1 MRNLAIQIPRALGP
15 PVARAL
21 IDSCGRT
28 RSAEPAITAIL
39 SGKWLTLFRHLP
51 SCKLTN
57 IDPEN
62 SLVLMET
69 NLPNPMTARVY
80 VNLPEGKA
88 CSMYFKDWEWGC
100 WIPKER
106 IVKRWIGPNWDSADS
121 PLEKPWGTARLKRPP
136 GTPTRCCSCVWAAWP
151 SVGCGLQPKRRVAMQ
166 CPNTSDASLFHG
178 AGVGQKKGKL
188 DTKNS

>member
-69 NLPNPMTARVY
+69 NLPGSMLIYQRVKH
-80 VNLPEGKA
+80 VP
-88 CSMYFKDWEWGC
+88 CIS
-100 WIPKER
+100 R
-106 IVKRWIGPNWDSADS
+106 IGSED
-121 PLEKPWGTARLKRPP
+121 
-136 GTPTRCCSCVWAAWP
+136 
-151 SVGCGLQPKRRVAMQ
+151 VGFPR
-166 CPNTSDASLFHG
+166 NAS
-178 AGVGQKKGKL
+178 
-188 DTKNS
+188 

>member
-88 CSMYFKDWEWGC
+88 CSMYFKDWE
-100 WIPKER
+100 
-106 IVKRWIGPNWDSADS
+106 
-121 PLEKPWGTARLKRPP
+121 
-136 GTPTRCCSCVWAAWP
+136 
-151 SVGCGLQPKRRVAMQ
+151 
-166 CPNTSDASLFHG
+166 
-178 AGVGQKKGKL
+178 
-188 DTKNS
+188 